1 MSVFS
6 KWELLKFLIKGV
18 AFLIQNA
25 MMCIFIYY
33 LFISAFAWFKRK
45 SKPAELYPIVSRFA
59 VLVAAHNEE
68 LVVGNI
74 IKNLKSLNYPKDMF
88 DIFVIADNCDDD
100 TAKVSE
106 ENGAIVYE
114 RFDNV
119 KRGKG
124 HSLEWMFDKLYK
136 MKKKYD
142 AVCIFDADNLASQNF
157 LMEMNKQLCMGHKVI
172 QGYLDSK
179 NPTDSWISA
188 NNSIAF
194 WIGNRLFQL
203 PRYYL
208 GFSCV
213 LGGTGLV
220 VSTDVLKDIGWGATC
235 LTEDLEFTLKLVLKG
250 MRVYWAHEAIIY
262 DEKPLTL
269 EQSWKQR
276 TRWMQGQCDC
286 IIRFFKD
293 LIVKAYKDKDIV
305 ALDIALYLVQP
316 IIAVINLLIMIIG
329 VFTLIRNHYSYSY
342 NQIYYGVPGYTNIGL
357 PVYSNQSYGNS
368 ILFVT
373 LITFFMMYINIFFLI
388 IEKKL
393 TFKTF
398 IYFLT
403 YPFYNFTW
411 IPIIIQG
418 FMKRNN
424 KEWVHT
430 LHTRVLD
437 IDDIESMEKAV

>member
-1 MSVFS
+1 MSLLSKLEMINLLGKGLVFLLQSALMIVFLYYMSFSVF
-6 KWELLKFLIKGV
+6 G
-18 AFLIQNA
+18 
-25 MMCIFIYY
+25 
-33 LFISAFAWFKRK
+33 WFKRK
-45 SKPAELYPIVSRFA
+45 NVPVEKFPIKNRFA

-74 IKNLKSLNYPKDMF
+74 IKNLKSLNYPKDMY
-88 DIFVIADNCDDD
+88 DILVIADNCDDN
-100 TAKVSE
+100 TARVAL
-106 ENGAIVYE
+106 ENGALVYE
-114 RFDNV
+114 RFDDV

-124 HSLEWMFDKLYK
+124 YSLEWMFEKIYK
-136 MKKKYD
+136 MGGKYD
-142 AVCIFDADNLASQNF
+142 AVCIFDADNLASPNF
-157 LMEMNKQLCMGHKVI
+157 LLEMNKQLCMGHKVI

-179 NPTDSWISA
+179 NPSDSWIAA

-203 PRYYL
+203 PRYYMGL
-208 GFSCV
+208 SCV

-220 VSTDVLKDIGWGATC
+220 VSIDVLKDIGWGATC

-250 MRVYWAHEAIIY
+250 MKVYWAHDAIIY

-269 EQSWKQR
+269 QQSWKQR

-293 LIVKAYKDKDIV
+293 LLVKGFRDKDFT
-305 ALDIALYLVQP
+305 AFDIALYLIQP
-316 IIAVINLLIMIIG
+316 IIAVINSIVMISGVISLIC
-329 VFTLIRNHYSYSY
+329 NHYRYSY
-342 NQIYYGVPGYTNIGL
+342 NQIYYGL
-357 PVYSNQSYGNS
+357 PQLAGSNLHYYGSTGQSGS
-368 ILFVT
+368 ILTIT
-373 LITFFMMYINIFFLI
+373 LTTFFMLYINIFFLI

-398 IYFLT
+398 IYFIT

-418 FMKRNN
+418 FFKRNN

-437 IDDIESMEKAV
+437 INDVESLEKAI

>member
-1 MSVFS
+1 MSFLSNWEVINLFGKGLIFLLQSALMVVFLYYMSFSVF
-6 KWELLKFLIKGV
+6 G
-18 AFLIQNA
+18 
-25 MMCIFIYY
+25 
-33 LFISAFAWFKRK
+33 WFKRK
-45 SKPAELYPIVSRFA
+45 NVPAEKFPIINRFA
-59 VLVAAHNEE
+59 VIVAAHNEE

-74 IKNLKSLNYPKDMF
+74 IKNLKLLNYPKDMY
-88 DIFVIADNCDDD
+88 DILVIADNCDDN
-100 TAKVSE
+100 TAKVALD
-106 ENGAIVYE
+106 NGALVYE
-114 RFDNV
+114 RFDKV

-124 HSLEWMFDKLYK
+124 FSLEWMFEKIYK
-136 MKKKYD
+136 MGRKYD
-142 AVCIFDADNLASQNF
+142 AVCIFDADNLASPNF
-157 LMEMNKQLCMGHKVI
+157 LMEMNKQLSMGHKVI

-179 NPTDSWISA
+179 NPTDSWIAA

-203 PRYYL
+203 PRYYMGL
-208 GFSCV
+208 SCV

-220 VSTDVLKDIGWGATC
+220 VSTDILKDIGWGATC

-250 MRVYWAHEAIIY
+250 MRVYWAHDAIIY

-269 EQSWKQR
+269 QQSWKQR

-286 IIRFFKD
+286 IIRFFND
-293 LIVKAYKDKDIV
+293 LVVKGFKDKDFA
-305 ALDIALYLVQP
+305 ALDIALYLIQP
-316 IIAVINLLIMIIG
+316 VIAVINSIVMICGVISLISNRFH
-329 VFTLIRNHYSYSY
+329 VNHFY
-342 NQIYYGVPGYTNIGL
+342 NGL
-357 PVYSNQSYGNS
+357 PEPITNNVYNYSSTSQSVLN
-368 ILFVT
+368 IT
-373 LITFFMMYINIFFLI
+373 IITFFMMYINIFFLI

-398 IYFLT
+398 IYFIT

-418 FMKRNN
+418 FFRRNN

-437 IDDIESMEKAV
+437 IDDIGALEKAV

>member
-1 MSVFS
+1 MGLFS
-6 KWELLKFLIKGV
+6 KWELIKLLTKGI
-18 AFLIQNA
+18 FFIFQNA
-25 MMCIFIYY
+25 LMGVFLYYIFIST
-33 LFISAFAWFKRK
+33 FGWFKRK
-45 SKPAELYPIVSRFA
+45 SIPAEQYPAINRFA
-59 VLVAAHNEE
+59 VLIAAHNEE

-74 IKNLKSLNYPKDMF
+74 IKNFKALNYPKDMY
-88 DIFVIADNCDDD
+88 DIFVIADNCDDN
-100 TAKVSE
+100 TARVALES
-106 ENGAIVYE
+106 GASVFE
-114 RFDNV
+114 RFDKV
-119 KRGKG
+119 KKGKG
-124 HSLEWMFDKLYK
+124 YSLEWMFGKIYK
-136 MKKKYD
+136 MDKKYD

-157 LMEMNKQLCMGHKVI
+157 LMEMNKQLSMGHKVI

-188 NNSIAF
+188 NNSFAF

-208 GFSCV
+208 GSSCV

-250 MRVYWAHEAIIY
+250 MRVHWAHEAIIY

-269 EQSWKQR
+269 QQSWKQR

-293 LIVKAYKDKDIV
+293 LIVKAYKDKDFV
-305 ALDIALYLVQP
+305 AFDIALYLIQP
-316 IIAVINLLIMIIG
+316 VLVLLNAVGMVYGIVSIIH
-329 VFTLIRNHYSYSY
+329 NHYSYTYNHVYFGILSY
-342 NQIYYGVPGYTNIGL
+342 ANYNI
-357 PVYSNQSYGNS
+357 PVYLNPNYGKS
-368 ILFVT
+368 VLVITILSF
-373 LITFFMMYINIFFLI
+373 LLLYINIFFLI

-398 IYFLT
+398 VYFLT
-403 YPFYNFTW
+403 YPFYNLTW

-418 FMKRNN
+418 FLKRNN

-430 LHTRVLD
+430 LHTRVLE
-437 IDDIESMEKAV
+437 IDDIETMEKAV